1 MEGVPNVTLYAYN
14 TRYTITNNKIK
25 LYFFMFT
32 KIALSSF
39 FPNNAHL
46 YQLIDYQ
53 GISSLFTRSWDNIC
67 IICYTYYSSILT
79 IVYFKTPL
87 LVST

>member
-1 MEGVPNVTLYAYN
+1 MEGVPNVNLYAYN

-39 FPNNAHL
+39 FPNNAHV

-53 GISSLFTRSWDNIC
+53 GISLFTRSWDNIYHMLYLLLK
-67 IICYTYYSSILT
+67 YTYHSI
-79 IVYFKTPL
+79 F
-87 LVST
+87 